1 MIVATVV
8 DWEALA
14 DVVVASLVAAVGV
27 TIAFSLAIYGATR
40 LADVRR
46 EQHRTTEIVAF
57 ALLSAVGLAATAT
70 AVVLGLFVML
80 SK

>member
-1 MIVATVV
+1 MRVATVV
-8 DWEALA
+8 DWDALL
-14 DVVVASLVAAVGV
+14 DVLLASFVATVGV

-40 LADVRR
+40 LADMRR
-46 EQHRTTEIVAF
+46 EPHRTAET
-57 ALLSAVGLAATAT
+57 VGLTVLTVAGLAVTAG